1 MERNDAFVTNGST
14 NGREGS
20 RPSGDPSG
28 GESGALARW
37 LTRLQ
42 RERTPRAEV
51 LTLRVLADF
60 LAITLAFVVAAK
72 LYGGFLSWV
81 PLDRSIPDP
90 ERYLT
95 LAAGFGA
102 LTLCVFWYRNLYRG
116 RATVLNLWELE
127 STVKGILLSAAFL
140 FAALFFLE
148 LESYSR
154 AVVLSAIG
162 LAAVFVV
169 LERRLVCAFLKSLH
183 VNGGSPRRTLVYGC
197 DDVGQLLMKKIV
209 ESPSVGATVIGY
221 LDDFAPLRTTV
232 ACRITQSDPVLYEV
246 PILGRLEDLEEV
258 VERFEVDELLVAV
271 RALDQERLQAIFDR
285 SREHGISV
293 GVVPNLA
300 DVRSDQLFVEDLSSI
315 PVLRPRVPAGR
326 RIHRMI
332 KEAFDRVAALVLAI
346 LTAPLWGVIAALIR
360 LDSPGP
366 VLFGQERVGKNGKRF
381 QVLKFRTMRGDTQ
394 PYASSPQ
401 GDDVDPRITRIGRFL
416 RATGLD
422 ELPQLINVLKGEMS
436 LVGPRPEM
444 PHIVEKYN
452 AVERQRLRVKP
463 GITGLWQISP
473 DRHAEIH
480 ENIHYDLYY
489 VQQWSFLLD
498 LMILMETAFL
508 TIGALVA
515 KLVRRRRGKEEPA
528 AGQVQ
533 MIPREAYVLVALDQ
547 RWDGDV
553 PVNWKILAPATYEL
567 STDRP
572 VRIVVTDA
580 NRPALD
586 RLLAEAMGRLGVEG
600 CTFAYTSYRSRSDL
614 RQQVVEARLVIT
626 DLPHVERWARESGT
640 EVVFAEEGRLG
651 WWPQARVPDPV
662 VSDLAK
668 FVEVDVAP
676 ELERR
681 FASGS
686 GTAQPQYRLPLSS

>member
-1 MERNDAFVTNGST
+1 MEGNDPSEATASTNGSM

-20 RPSGDPSG
+20 RPSGE
-28 GESGALARW
+28 ESDALSRW
-37 LTRLQ
+37 LPRMQ

-51 LTLRVLADF
+51 VMLRVLADF
-60 LAITLAFVVAAK
+60 LAIALAFVVAAK
-72 LYGGFLSWV
+72 LYGGLLSWV
-81 PLDRSIPDP
+81 PIDRGIPDP
-90 ERYLT
+90 DRYLPM
-95 LAAGFGA
+95 ASGFGA
-102 LTLCVFWYRNLYRG
+102 LTLCVFWYQNLYRG

-127 STVKGILLSAAFL
+127 SAVKGILLSAALL
-140 FAALFFLE
+140 FAGLFFLE
-148 LESYSR
+148 LQAYSR
-154 AVVLSAIG
+154 VVVLSAIG

-169 LERRLVCAFLKSLH
+169 IERRLVCAFLKSLH
-183 VNGGSPRRTLVYGC
+183 VNGASPRRILVYGC
-197 DDVGQLLMKKIV
+197 DDVGQLLMKKII
-209 ESPSVGATVIGY
+209 ESPSVGATVVGY

-258 VERFEVDELLVAV
+258 VGRFEVDEILVAV
-271 RALDQERLQAIFDR
+271 RSLDQERLQWIFDR
-285 SREHGISV
+285 SREHGLSV

-300 DVRSDQLFVEDLSSI
+300 DVRSDQLYAEDLSSI
-315 PVLRPRVPAGR
+315 PVLRPRVLTAR
-326 RIHRMI
+326 RIHRLL
-332 KEAFDRVAALVLAI
+332 KEAFDRVAALALAI
-346 LTAPLWGVIAALIR
+346 VTAPLWGVIAALIR

-366 VLFGQERVGKNGKRF
+366 VVFGQERVGRNGRRF
-381 QVLKFRTMRGDTQ
+381 RVLKFRTMQGDTQ

-401 GDDVDPRITRIGRFL
+401 GDDIDPRITRIGRFL
-416 RATGLD
+416 RTTGLD
-422 ELPQLINVLKGEMS
+422 ELPQLINVLRGEMS

-444 PHIVEKYN
+444 PHIVERYN
-452 AVERQRLRVKP
+452 PIERQRLRVKP

-508 TIGALVA
+508 TVGALVT
-515 KLVRRRRGKEEPA
+515 KLVRRRAKRKPA
-528 AGQVQ
+528 GRVQ

-553 PVNWKILAPATYEL
+553 PVNWKVLAPAAYEM
-567 STDRP
+567 SPDRP

-586 RLLAEAMGRLGVEG
+586 RLLAEAMGRLGVDG

-640 EVVFAEEGRLG
+640 EVVFAEEGRLK
-651 WWPQARVPDPV
+651 WWPRARVPDPV
-662 VSDLAK
+662 VSDLSK
-668 FVEVDVAP
+668 CVEVEVAP

-681 FASGS
+681 FVSGS
-686 GTAQPQYRLPLSS
+686 GTMASQYHLPLFS

>member
-1 MERNDAFVTNGST
+1 MERNDPFEATGST
-14 NGREGS
+14 NGREETNAS
-20 RPSGDPSG
+20 AE
-28 GESGALARW
+28 ESAALARW
-37 LTRLQ
+37 LPRLQ

-81 PLDRSIPDP
+81 PLDRGVPDP
-90 ERYLT
+90 NRYLP

-102 LTLCVFWYRNLYRG
+102 LTLCVFWYQNLYRG

-127 STVKGILLSAAFL
+127 SAVKGVFLSAAFL

-162 LAAVFVV
+162 LAAVLVV

-183 VNGGSPRRTLVYGC
+183 VNGGSPRRILVYGC

-209 ESPSVGATVIGY
+209 ESPSVGATVVGY

-246 PILGRLEDLEEV
+246 PVLGRLEDLEEV

-271 RALDQERLQAIFDR
+271 RALDQERLQWIFDR
-285 SREHGISV
+285 SREHGLSV

-300 DVRSDQLFVEDLSSI
+300 DVRSDQLYVENLSSI
-315 PVLRPRVPAGR
+315 PVLRPRVPTGR
-326 RIHRMI
+326 RIHRLI
-332 KEAFDRVAALVLAI
+332 KEAFDRGAALVLVI
-346 LTAPLWGVIAALIR
+346 VTAPLWGVFAVLIR

-366 VLFGQERVGKNGKRF
+366 VVFGQERVGKNGRRF
-381 QVLKFRTMRGDTQ
+381 RVLKFRTMQGDTP

-422 ELPQLINVLKGEMS
+422 ELPQLINVLRGEMS
-436 LVGPRPEM
+436 QVGPRPEM
-444 PHIVEKYN
+444 PHIVERYN
-452 AVERQRLRVKP
+452 PIERQRLQVKP

-508 TIGALVA
+508 TAGALVA
-515 KLVRRRRGKEEPA
+515 KSVRRWRPKRKPA
-528 AGQVQ
+528 GRVQ

-547 RWDGDV
+547 RWNSDV
-553 PVNWKILAPATYEL
+553 PASWKVLAPATYEM

-600 CTFAYTSYRSRSDL
+600 CMFSYTSYRSRSDL

-626 DLPHVERWARESGT
+626 DLPHVEAWARESGT
-640 EVVFAEEGRLG
+640 EVVFAEEGRLK
-651 WWPQARVPDPV
+651 WWPRARVPDPV
-662 VSDLAK
+662 VSDLSK
-668 FVEVDVAP
+668 VIEVEVAP

-681 FASGS
+681 FVSGS
-686 GTAQPQYRLPLSS
+686 GTMASQYPLPLQG

>member
-1 MERNDAFVTNGST
+1 MKRNDSFEATAST

-20 RPSGDPSG
+20 SAPAE
-28 GESGALARW
+28 ESHGLLRW
-37 LTRLQ
+37 LPRMR
-42 RERTPRAEV
+42 RERIPRAEV
-51 LTLRVLADF
+51 VTLRVLADF
-60 LAITLAFVVAAK
+60 LAITLAFLVAARV
-72 LYGGFLSWV
+72 YGGLLGWV
-81 PLDRSIPDP
+81 PLDRGVPDP
-90 ERYLT
+90 DRYLT

-102 LTLCVFWYRNLYRG
+102 LTLGVFWYQNLYRG

-127 STVKGILLSAAFL
+127 SAVKGILLSAAFL

-148 LESYSR
+148 LEAYSR

-162 LAAVFVV
+162 LSAVFVV

-183 VNGGSPRRTLVYGC
+183 VNGGSPRRILVYGC
-197 DDVGQLLMKKIV
+197 DDVGQLLMKKII

-246 PILGRLEDLEEV
+246 PVLGRLEDLEEV

-271 RALDQERLQAIFDR
+271 RSLDQERLQWIFDR
-285 SREHGISV
+285 SRAHALSV

-300 DVRSDQLFVEDLSSI
+300 DVRSDQLFVEDISSI
-315 PVLRPRVPAGR
+315 PVLRPRVPTGR
-326 RIHRMI
+326 RIHRLI
-332 KEAFDRVAALVLAI
+332 KELFDRGAALVQAVVM
-346 LTAPLWGVIAALIR
+346 APLWIVIAVLIR

-366 VLFGQERVGKNGKRF
+366 VVFAQERVGKNGKRF
-381 QVLKFRTMRGDTQ
+381 RVLKFRTMRGDTQ

-416 RATGLD
+416 RATGFD
-422 ELPQLINVLKGEMS
+422 ELPQLINVLRGEMS

-444 PHIVEKYN
+444 PHIVERYN
-452 AVERQRLRVKP
+452 PIERQRLRVKP

-498 LMILMETAFL
+498 LMILMETGFL
-508 TIGALVA
+508 TVGAFAA
-515 KLVRRRRGKEEPA
+515 KLVRPWREKREPA
-528 AGQVQ
+528 TGQVQ

-553 PVNWKILAPATYEL
+553 PVNWKALAPATYEF

-580 NRPALD
+580 NRPSLD

-600 CTFAYTSYRSRSDL
+600 CTFSYTSYRSRSDL

-626 DLPHVERWARESGT
+626 DLPHVEAWARESGT
-640 EVVFAEEGRLG
+640 EVVFAEEGRLK
-651 WWPQARVPDPV
+651 WWPRARVPDPV
-662 VSDLAK
+662 VSDLSK
-668 FVEVDVAP
+668 VIEVEVAP

-681 FASGS
+681 FVSGS
-686 GTAQPQYRLPLSS
+686 GTMASQYRLPLQG